1 MAVYREWMR
10 CAVPRPG
17 HVRAVRRVVL
27 GAVLVFT
34 CAAARAELTCEQLGA
49 IAKTTVEL
57 RNQGASL
64 TRLLADAERD
74 ETKSRLTAREL
85 DIVKQ
90 VIRLSFDGTL
100 SPAEV
105 VEACQQ
111 GGALVPS
118 R

>member
-1 MAVYREWMR
+1 VL
-10 CAVPRPG
+10 
-17 HVRAVRRVVL
+17 RVVL
-27 GAVLVFT
+27 GAVLVVA

-49 IAKTTVEL
+49 IARTTIEL

-74 ETKSRLTAREL
+74 EMKNRLTMREL

-90 VIRLSFDGTL
+90 VIRLSFDGTM

>member
-1 MAVYREWMR
+1 MFRAGL
-10 CAVPRPG
+10 RPG
-17 HVRAVRRVVL
+17 HAGAHLRVVL
-27 GAVLVFT
+27 GVVLVIA

-74 ETKSRLTAREL
+74 EMKNRLAEREL
-85 DIVKQ
+85 EVVKR

>member
-1 MAVYREWMR
+1 MVNSKRTR
-10 CAVPRPG
+10 CAGIGPRHPG
-17 HVRAVRRVVL
+17 AARAVL
-27 GAVLVFT
+27 AAVLILA

-49 IAKTTVEL
+49 VAQTTVEL

-64 TRLLADAERD
+64 TRLLADAERG
-74 ETKSRLTAREL
+74 EMRSRLTAREL
-85 DIVKQ
+85 EVVKQ
-90 VIRLSFDGTL
+90 VIRLSFDGTM

-105 VEACQQ
+105 LEACQQ

>member
-1 MAVYREWMR
+1 MVNSKRTH
-10 CAVPRPG
+10 CAGIGPRYAG
-17 HVRAVRRVVL
+17 AARVVL
-27 GAVLVFT
+27 AAVLILA

-85 DIVKQ
+85 DTVKQ

>member
-1 MAVYREWMR
+1 VANGEWLF
-10 CAVPRPG
+10 CAGLRPG
-17 HVRAVRRVVL
+17 RA
-27 GAVLVFT
+27 GAVLRVAVSVILVIA
-34 CAAARAELTCEQLGA
+34 CAAARAELTCEQLGG
-49 IAKTTVEL
+49 IAGTTVEL

-64 TRLLADAERD
+64 TRLLSDAERD
-74 ETKSRLTAREL
+74 EMKSRMTMREL
-85 DIVKQ
+85 EIIKQ

>member
-1 MAVYREWMR
+1 MA
-10 CAVPRPG
+10 
-17 HVRAVRRVVL
+17 L
-27 GAVLVFT
+27 GAALVIA

-49 IAKTTVEL
+49 IGRTTVEL

-64 TRLLADAERD
+64 TRLLADAERG
-74 ETKSRLTAREL
+74 ELPNRLAAREL
-85 DIVKQ
+85 DVVKQ

-105 VEACQQ
+105 VESCQQ

>member
-1 MAVYREWMR
+1 MLCAGIHRKYAGAVW
-10 CAVPRPG
+10 
-17 HVRAVRRVVL
+17 RVVL
-27 GAVLVFT
+27 GAILVIA

-49 IAKTTVEL
+49 IARTTVEL

-85 DIVKQ
+85 EIVKQ

>member
-1 MAVYREWMR
+1 L
-10 CAVPRPG
+10 
-17 HVRAVRRVVL
+17 RVVL
-27 GAVLVFT
+27 GAVLVFA
-34 CAAARAELTCEQLGA
+34 CAAARAELTCEQLGT
-49 IAKTTVEL
+49 IAQATVEL
-57 RNQGASL
+57 RNQGVSL

-74 ETKSRLTAREL
+74 EMKSRLTAREL
-85 DIVKQ
+85 EIVRQ
-90 VIRLSFDGTL
+90 VIRLSFDGTM

>member
-1 MAVYREWMR
+1 MVSSEWTTFTGIR
-10 CAVPRPG
+10 PEYPLGVLRIVVGAAFILACAV
-17 HVRAVRRVVL
+17 
-27 GAVLVFT
+27 
-34 CAAARAELTCEQLGA
+34 ARAELSCEQLGA

-85 DIVKQ
+85 EIVKQ
-90 VIRLSFDGTL
+90 VIRLSFDGTM

>member
-1 MAVYREWMR
+1 LTVSGAIGRA
-10 CAVPRPG
+10 CACL
-17 HVRAVRRVVL
+17 AM
-27 GAVLVFT
+27 VFA
-34 CAAARAELTCEQLGA
+34 CAAARAELTCDQLGA

-74 ETKSRLTAREL
+74 EMKSRLVERE
-85 DIVKQ
+85 IEVVKR
-90 VIRLSFDGTL
+90 VIRLTFDGTV

>member
-1 MAVYREWMR
+1 MAYREWIF
-10 CAVPRPG
+10 CAGLRPG
-17 HVRAVRRVVL
+17 RA
-27 GAVLVFT
+27 GAVLRVALGAALVIA

-49 IAKTTVEL
+49 IGRTTVEL

-64 TRLLADAERD
+64 TRLLADAERG
-74 ETKSRLTAREL
+74 ELPNRLAAREL
-85 DIVKQ
+85 DVVKQ

-105 VEACQQ
+105 VESCQQ